1 MKRSELREKTFIILF
16 QQEFDD
22 AFSENIDFYLER
34 EGLKKRYAVYARQT
48 LLRIVENIHAIDETI
63 RSHLVNWDFDRLSK
77 VDLSVLRLAVY
88 EMKYSDDVPGKVAIN
103 EAIELAKKYN
113 DEKAGIF
120 VNGLLDRVYKSTNGV
135 EKNDDERR

>member
-1 MKRSELREKTFIILF
+1 LKRSELREKTFIILF

-48 LLRIVENIHAIDETI
+48 LLRIVENIRAIDETI

-135 EKNDDERR
+135 EKNDDER